1 MIVMYIINLAHPL
14 TEAHLRRIQ
23 EITGETITE
32 VKEIPSQIDHNLP
45 LEPQIEA
52 LLDKIDFTTQQWQT
66 EPFLVNLPA
75 LSCSAAAVLAQVH
88 GRAGYFPPVLRLSP
102 VQEEIPPR
110 FEVAEILNLQAM
122 RERAR
127 GKR

>member
-1 MIVMYIINLAHPL
+1 MYIINLAHPL

-88 GRAGYFPPVLRLSP
+88 GRAGYFP
-102 VQEEIPPR
+102 R
-110 FEVAEILNLQAM
+110 FTPEPGAGGDFRFGSEILNLK
-122 RERAR
+122 RCVSAR
-127 GKR
+127 GKVILLIYPE